1 MTEEGLYTQGAEARG
16 ICWRDGM
23 TDAERLLVNGRAFWR
38 NERLE
43 RERQRYRGAQQRE
56 GMKEAPR
63 DAAGEESLVEWAR
76 RVKAEK
82 EAADGKRRGEGGRR
96 PGE

>member
-1 MTEEGLYTQGAEARG
+1 
-16 ICWRDGM
+16 
-23 TDAERLLVNGRAFWR
+23 
-38 NERLE
+38 
-43 RERQRYRGAQQRE
+43 
-56 GMKEAPR
+56 MKEAPR